1 MRLLLV
7 EESAIIARS
16 LAKQLRKHSYAVD
29 VVADGESAIARVGV
43 DEYDVFV
50 LDSGLADLDG
60 IEVCR
65 GLRQLGVQAPVL
77 MLTAHDAVE
86 TRIKGLDSGADACLS
101 KPFAV
106 PELIA
111 RLHALRRRGSRR
123 PVVVE
128 RLTVG
133 PLVLDTAARTCYF
146 AGARLALTAR
156 EYALLELLARHA
168 GNVVDRP
175 AIARHVWDAFY
186 DPMSNVIDVY
196 VRRLRRTLA
205 HVGGDF
211 LIKTRRELGYVLSQD
226 QSPISDR
233 GRSHR
238 TAR

>member
-7 EESAIIARS
+7 EEAKFGQN
-16 LAKQLRKHSYAVD
+16 LAKQLRRHSYAVD

-43 DEYDVFV
+43 DDYDVFV
-50 LDSGLADLDG
+50 LDTGLTDLDG

-65 GLRQLGVQAPVL
+65 SLRALGVQAPVL

-123 PVVVE
+123 PAVVE

-133 PLVLDTAARTCYF
+133 PLVLDTGARTCYF

-168 GNVVDRP
+168 GQVVDRP
-175 AIARHVWDAFY
+175 TIARHVWDPFY

-205 HVGGDF
+205 RLGGDF

-226 QSPISDR
+226 RSLISDR
-233 GRSHR
+233 RTSHR